1 MKPYAIGV
9 DIGGTSVKLGLFSS
23 DGTLMTKWEI
33 PTITDNNGSGILS
46 DVAHSISQT
55 LAERGIG
62 IDQVEG
68 IGFGVPGAVD
78 ENNLVLSCVNLG
90 WKNVDITKEMTRSL
104 PGCPRIR
111 SANDANAATLGEV
124 WKGSGTGRSSAVMI
138 TLGTGVGGGVVLDGK
153 IIPGTWLCAG
163 EIGHMKVEPGD
174 NTPCNC
180 GKSGCLEQYASAKG
194 IARMA
199 RDMLAQCDTPSPLRD
214 MDPFTAKEICSLAQE
229 GDPMALAIVD
239 RCAAYLGL
247 ALSYVACTVDPG
259 IFIVGGGMSRA
270 GDVLLDPIRTY
281 YRKNA
286 FLNSDQTPIVAAR
299 LGNDA
304 GIYGCACMVLN
315 AQ

>member
-23 DGTLMTKWEI
+23 DGALMTKWEI
-33 PTITDNNGSGILS
+33 PTVTENSGSGILS
-46 DVAHSISQT
+46 DVARSISQT
-55 LAERGIG
+55 LDNAG
-62 IDQVEG
+62 IDISQVEG

-78 ENNLVLSCVNLG
+78 ETNFVLSCVNLG
-90 WKNVDITKEMTRSL
+90 WKDVDITAEMTRAL
-104 PGCPRIR
+104 PGCPKIF

-124 WKGSGTGRSSAVMI
+124 WKGSGKGCSSAVMI
-138 TLGTGVGGGVVLDGK
+138 TLGTGVGGGVVLNGK
-153 IIPGTWLCAG
+153 IVPGTWLCAG

-214 MDPFTAKEICSLAQE
+214 MDNFTAKEICSLARE
-229 GDPMALAIVD
+229 GDSMAAAIVD

-247 ALSYVACTVDPG
+247 ALSYVACAVDPA
-259 IFIVGGGMSRA
+259 IFIIGGGMSRA
-270 GDVLLDPIRTY
+270 GSVLLDPIAKY
-281 YRKNA
+281 YRQHA
-286 FLNSDQTPIVAAR
+286 FLTSDRTPIVAAQ